1 VRPDDGK
8 IVAFCAEW
16 ATPMS
21 DDPPICKS
29 NGFALQRKPNGGRI
43 TLNAASIRGISVK
56 RRFRNLYS
64 NPRAHM
70 PQAVMA
76 DDHVAAKVGS
86 VENDPYGRLLQRTS
100 TSFALSGIWLQVALE
115 RAIETH
121 DEMPEHFVSW
131 ANRLDLFDDLT
142 FLIEGVRAWYERDLV
157 KAVHVLVPQIE
168 RGLRGIV
175 AKLGKPV
182 TKAHST
188 VAGVGVAIG
197 MGDILYSEELSLALG
212 PDLSLVF
219 SRALCRLAQ
228 DELVQPHGARAH

>member
-1 VRPDDGK
+1 
-8 IVAFCAEW
+8 
-16 ATPMS
+16 
-21 DDPPICKS
+21 
-29 NGFALQRKPNGGRI
+29 
-43 TLNAASIRGISVK
+43 
-56 RRFRNLYS
+56 
-64 NPRAHM
+64 M

-212 PDLSLVF
+212 PDLSLYFLALYADSRRMNLCNRMAHGLIKPEAIDENLVRFLIHTLLVF
-219 SRALCRLAQ
+219 GVWKEMAERR
-228 DELVQPHGARAH
+228 R